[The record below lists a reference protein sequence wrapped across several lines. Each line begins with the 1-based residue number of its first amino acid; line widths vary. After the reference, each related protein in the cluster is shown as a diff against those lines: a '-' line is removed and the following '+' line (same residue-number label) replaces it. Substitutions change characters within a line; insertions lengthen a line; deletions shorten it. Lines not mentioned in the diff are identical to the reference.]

1 MYKLVAI
8 DLDGTL
14 LNSAGEVSTKNKE
27 AILKAVEKGTTV
39 VLASGRMPSSVKN
52 LAKEIGADK
61 YIISGNGTLVYDLQ
75 NEEIIYDAF
84 LEKSKVL
91 EIIKICEENSIY
103 YNVYTEDCVLT
114 KSLSYNVLFYDSENS
129 KKPLEKRTNINIVDD
144 IYKYISENDV
154 IVLKMTICDSDKAIF
169 SSIIRKLKTIPK
181 IDILEVEHM
190 SRKNIKSGSIDVA
203 VEYFYTEIT
212 KENNNKWTAIE
223 FLMDKL
229 DIKKEEVMAIGDNV
243 NDKEMVENAGLGVS
257 MGHSMLSANNI
268 GDIVVSDNNSDG
280 VAEAI
285 NKYINNEI

>member
-1 MYKLVAI
+1 
-8 DLDGTL
+8 
-14 LNSAGEVSTKNKE
+14 
-27 AILKAVEKGTTV
+27 
-39 VLASGRMPSSVKN
+39 MPSSVKN

-103 YNVYTEDCVLT
+103 YNVYTENSVLT
-114 KSLSYNVLFYDSENS
+114 KTLSYNTLFYDSENS
-129 KKPLEKRTNINIVDD
+129 KKPIEKRTNINIVDD

-154 IVLKMTICDSDKAIF
+154 IVLKMTICDSDKSVF
-169 SSIIRKLKTIPK
+169 SSIIRKLKKISK

-190 SRKNIKSGSIDVA
+190 SKKNIKSGSMDVA
-203 VEYFYTEIT
+203 VEYYYTEIA

-223 FLMDKL
+223 YLMNRL
-229 DIKKEEVMAIGDNV
+229 NITKEEVMAIGDNV

-257 MGHSMLSANNI
+257 MGNSMLAANGI
-268 GDIVVSDNNSDG
+268 GNVVVNDNNSDG

-285 NKYINNEI
+285 DKYINNI